1 MNLLTL
7 NTLELILLVT
17 FVALFIVQIGYHWG
31 LYSRIYFR
39 YRAVNNNKLKFET
52 DFPPL
57 SVVICAKNES
67 ENLKRYLPS
76 ILEQDYPQFEV
87 IVVNDGSTDESDDI
101 LTRMEEEYPH
111 LYHTFTPETARY
123 ISRKKL
129 SLTIGIKAS
138 KYDWLVFT
146 EANCRPSSPDW
157 LKLMARNFT
166 SSTDVVL
173 GYSGYESAKGWLQ
186 QETTFDSFFNAMRY
200 LSFALLNKP
209 FMGIGRNMA
218 YRKELFFKNKGFS
231 AHLNL
236 QKGDDDLFI
245 NKIAT
250 RSNTRV
256 ETDKKASILIRSM
269 EYAKDWTEEK
279 VSYVVT
285 SHYFKGIQ
293 KYLLGFETLTR
304 LAFYGLFIA
313 LLILSII
320 GNEWILLSIV
330 SLLFILR
337 YVSQTLLFNK
347 TATTLHEKHYYLM
360 LPVFD
365 IVQPLYNF
373 KFKLYQ
379 LLRHKEDFMR
389 R

>member
-101 LTRMEEEYPH
+101 LSRLEEEYPH

-186 QETTFDSFFNAMRY
+186 Q
-200 LSFALLNKP
+200 
-209 FMGIGRNMA
+209 
-218 YRKELFFKNKGFS
+218 
-231 AHLNL
+231 
-236 QKGDDDLFI
+236 
-245 NKIAT
+245 
-250 RSNTRV
+250 
-256 ETDKKASILIRSM
+256 
-269 EYAKDWTEEK
+269 
-279 VSYVVT
+279 
-285 SHYFKGIQ
+285 
-293 KYLLGFETLTR
+293 
-304 LAFYGLFIA
+304 
-313 LLILSII
+313 
-320 GNEWILLSIV
+320 
-330 SLLFILR
+330 
-337 YVSQTLLFNK
+337 
-347 TATTLHEKHYYLM
+347 
-360 LPVFD
+360 
-365 IVQPLYNF
+365 
-373 KFKLYQ
+373 
-379 LLRHKEDFMR
+379 
-389 R
+389 